1 MRVYPAIDLKDGSCV
16 RLIQGREDKQ
26 TVYFTDPIE
35 PARRWKAAGAEWIH
49 MVDLN
54 GAFTGKPVNHSII
67 AEVVKLGVKVQLGGG
82 LRSIEAVQKVLDLG
96 VARAVVGTRACQ
108 DVGFAHE
115 LAQAFGEK
123 VAVGIDA
130 MDGNVSVHGWTHDTG
145 KPVLEL
151 ASELEA
157 AGIRTLIHTDIA
169 TDGMLT
175 GPNLQATQAL
185 LETVGIDIIASGGV
199 GSDADIEALQAL
211 AAKHPRLIGV
221 IVGKALYE
229 GKVTLD
235 RLPL

>member
-1 MRVYPAIDLKDGSCV
+1 
-16 RLIQGREDKQ
+16 
-26 TVYFTDPIE
+26 
-35 PARRWKAAGAEWIH
+35 
-49 MVDLN
+49 
-54 GAFTGKPVNHSII
+54 
-67 AEVVKLGVKVQLGGG
+67 
-82 LRSIEAVQKVLDLG
+82 
-96 VARAVVGTRACQ
+96 
-108 DVGFAHE
+108 
-115 LAQAFGEK
+115 
-123 VAVGIDA
+123 
-130 MDGNVSVHGWTHDTG
+130 
-145 KPVLEL
+145 
-151 ASELEA
+151 ELEA

-185 LETVGIDIIASGGV
+185 LETVGIDVIASGGV

>member
-35 PARRWKAAGAEWIH
+35 PARRWKSLGAAWIH

-54 GAFTGKPVNHSII
+54 GAFTGTPINHSII
-67 AEVVKLGVKVQLGGG
+67 EEVVKLGVKVQLGGG

-108 DVGFAHE
+108 DIGFARE
-115 LAQAFGEK
+115 LAEAFGEK

-130 MDGNVSVHGWTHDTG
+130 MDGKVSVHGWTHDTG

-157 AGIRTLIHTDIA
+157 VGIRTLIHTDIA

-175 GPNLQATQAL
+175 GPNLKATQAL
-185 LETVGIDIIASGGV
+185 LDTVGIDVIASGGV
-199 GSDADIEALQAL
+199 GSDADIQALQSISDKYPHL
-211 AAKHPRLIGV
+211 TGV

-229 GKVTLD
+229 GKVTLEK
-235 RLPL
+235 LPL